1 MEKVIE
7 YRGVEDVVIAE
18 ILTDD
23 NDTDSGYTFGPV
35 ESLLPVAE
43 INKTTETSTE
53 TRHYDNRPA
62 ITIHGEGADEIGIIG
77 AGMLLEKIAKI
88 TGKSYDVT
96 TGAFVD
102 SQIQEKYYALGYKT
116 KDTDG
121 KYRYVWRFKGT
132 FAIPDENHKTTDGS
146 ADANG
151 TELTYTGI
159 YTTHKFAKG
168 WYDGSTWHPGPA
180 KGLIVSD
187 REGLADLTNF
197 FKTVTTPDT
206 LTAKK
211 AG

>member
-53 TRHYDNRPA
+53 TKYYDNRPA

-121 KYRYVWRFKGT
+121 KYRYVWRLKGT

-146 ADANG
+146 ADTNG

-159 YTTHKFAKG
+159 YTTHKFTKG
-168 WYDGSTWHPGPA
+168 WYDGSTWHPGPV

-206 LTAKK
+206 LTAKN